1 MKATQIIAIF
11 LLLLFS
17 SCNNAQTKSG
27 STSEEK
33 TKTITPTAANLSTE
47 TVVNSNRLTENAL
60 LSYFPKTFLE
70 LKEDGIY
77 DTKTIGNASKNRVD
91 FTITNKTYNN
101 ATLDI
106 DITDYSDDERYRE
119 AILKNGITTKNQK
132 TKYLEV
138 KSYKDTGGNF
148 ITESKTN
155 TSSYKDSRVTVQ
167 NARFKVYVYDK
178 KGKKSPKEIVNALKK
193 SSLYQIFKLPIP
205 EKKIVEE
212 PAVAKV
218 ERIEKKVLNCDEL
231 LPISVVKTIC
241 NKTVTIKSTSFEKE
255 YNCNRSYP
263 DKNSTGALIFL
274 VTQYSRAYTAKSAV
288 KIDKGKVIPNL
299 GDNAIYIKEN
309 SGDEYLKVNYKN
321 FLLELRS
328 TKGFDKEGVCYSE
341 KELIK
346 LMKGILNRL

>member
-1 MKATQIIAIF
+1 MKTAQIIVIF

-27 STSEEK
+27 STSEEE
-33 TKTITPTAANLSTE
+33 TTTPVATNLSTE
-47 TVVNSNRLTENAL
+47 TVLNSNRLTENAL
-60 LSYFPKTFLE
+60 LSYFPKTFLG
-70 LKEDGIY
+70 LKEDGVH
-77 DTKTIGNASKNRVD
+77 DTKTIGNTSKNRVD

-106 DITDYSDDERYRE
+106 DITDYSDDERHRE
-119 AILKNGITTKNQK
+119 AILKNSIPTKNQK

-148 ITESKTN
+148 ITETKTN

-178 KGKKSPKEIVNALKK
+178 KGKKSPKEILNALKK

-255 YNCNRSYP
+255 YNCNRFYP

-288 KIDKGKVIPNL
+288 TIDKGKVIPNL

-328 TKGFDKEGVCYSE
+328 SKGFDKEGVCYSE